1 MHNAVDKSWDKCRD
15 APVNKAL
22 PRWLTIRRHAPASA
36 RPCVFTARRTPGPH
50 RPPKAATPRHALTAK
65 RLRLSEKMTIVF
77 VVIEAVFDSFGQIPR
92 GLARSV
98 MTTTPRQATIPAWT

>member
-15 APVNKAL
+15 APVDKAL
-22 PRWLTIRRHAPASA
+22 PRWLTIRRHAPPSA
-36 RPCVFTARRTPGPH
+36 RPCVFTARRTPGP
-50 RPPKAATPRHALTAK
+50 RQALKAVMPRDTFTAK

-77 VVIEAVFDSFGQIPR
+77 VVIAAVFDSFGQIPR
-92 GLARSV
+92 GLAPPV